1 MTTDYIP
8 RSYANLEQWLQ
19 NQQDTIAEVG
29 TVLGM
34 SADEQAAYLASV
46 QKLLDKVTPIV
57 DLTCQLDHLKADFD
71 PLMAAELPN
80 LHQQVKRLKTH
91 SGYAPSIG
99 LRMGWISERHEVDPA
114 SSQPSITA
122 TAAGLRVRIEGNKP
136 GFEAV
141 NLYMRRKGEPEWTQI
156 ALRKRR
162 FPVYDET
169 PPVNAG
175 VPEIREYLCRGVVDD
190 EETGL
195 PSLVV
200 EAVVAK

>member
-1 MTTDYIP
+1 MATDYIP

-29 TVLGM
+29 PVLGM

-71 PLMAAELPN
+71 PLMATELPN

>member
-29 TVLGM
+29 PVLGM

-71 PLMAAELPN
+71 PLMATELPN